1 MKRCFFTSLSAHR
14 SSQRVRGVQPPHTPH
29 YQTCAA
35 VQRQFPGD
43 GGERKNWMSKIKRL
57 QTRERWDERKRIRG
71 GGVLDEKLK
80 RKEKEEL
87 FSKGLKT
94 TRRIKPSRNS
104 FALWGH
110 RCTGF
115 KTHFGGTDSSSVG
128 CAWGET
134 QNDAFWRHSSPDR
147 RLIHTEK
154 DTNTKYPNVFIC
166 IYTECATHK
175 TAKLTL

>member
-1 MKRCFFTSLSAHR
+1 MPFIFWCPYVLWFRLNMMTIWNVVLTHFYQLTEV
-14 SSQRVRGVQPPHTPH
+14 VRGSEASNLHILLIIRPALQ
-29 YQTCAA
+29 YRGNSLEMGKKRRIKC
-35 VQRQFPGD
+35 
-43 GGERKNWMSKIKRL
+43 KIRRL

-87 FSKGLKT
+87 FSKGLET

-115 KTHFGGTDSSSVG
+115 KPLFGGTDSSSVG

-134 QNDAFWRHSSPDR
+134 QNDAF
-147 RLIHTEK
+147 
-154 DTNTKYPNVFIC
+154 
-166 IYTECATHK
+166 
-175 TAKLTL
+175 